1 MGFEVKPPG
10 GSSYDGG
17 SGRRYRRDE
26 RSAMAFNPG
35 DKPHDLEME
44 RALLAGIL
52 LNGEVLLDF
61 GDDISEDDFFLPG
74 HREIF
79 AACRKLAFDNVP
91 IDLQTLAGHLRD
103 HGKIDIVGGV
113 DYLSRLA
120 LTPSTSLHAREYAK
134 SVHDLAWRRS
144 IQAAGEKT
152 IAAALKAGDTRLIAS
167 EVEQLVFNATQEI
180 KTTKVTK
187 LGDVL
192 PGVIAELERRADN
205 PHAASNLIMSGFRD
219 LDACLAGFRPGQ
231 LVVIAARPGMGKTS
245 LAANILHD
253 VAVHQ
258 GKGVLFFSLEMTK
271 NEIAERI
278 ISFASGVDSARIRNV
293 NLRPDDFQALFE
305 AADELER
312 APLYIDDR
320 SVITPFDVMQT
331 ARRVK
336 SILTARGEEMGLI
349 VCDYIQIMKGG
360 GSAEN
365 RSLEVAQ
372 ITGGLKAIAKEMGV
386 PVIALSQLNRDG
398 SKRGGGPASKPQLSD
413 LRDSGAIEAD
423 ADIVIFIHREQME
436 ENDSRAPSDAELIV
450 AKNRAGPTKPIRVTW
465 LGHLTRYTDYV
476 DSSHVAEPYGRM
488 SAQLDPSPYAQ
499 SQQQPPGPSHGQGSR
514 PQGGGYSQQGG
525 HHQSSGPQ
533 SNPGGYGSPPPGDE
547 FDF

>member
-1 MGFEVKPPG
+1 MSFEVSPPG
-10 GSSYDGG
+10 GPNSNGP
-17 SGRRYRRDE
+17 GRRYRRDE
-26 RSAMAFNPG
+26 RSAMAFQPG

-52 LNGEVLLDF
+52 LNGDVLLDF
-61 GDDISEDDFFLPG
+61 GDDVSEDDFFLPG

-79 AACRKLAFDNVP
+79 AACRKLAFDNIP

-134 SVHDLAWRRS
+134 SVHDLAWRRR
-144 IQAAGEKT
+144 IQDAGEKT
-152 IAAALKAGDTRLIAS
+152 IAAALKAGDTRTIAS
-167 EVEQLVFNATQEI
+167 EVEQNIFNATQEI
-180 KTTKVTK
+180 KTSKVTK
-187 LGDVL
+187 LSDIL
-192 PGVIAELERRADN
+192 PGFITELERRADN
-205 PHAASNLIMSGFRD
+205 PEAASNLVMSGFRD

-271 NEIAERI
+271 NELAERI
-278 ISFASGVDSARIRNV
+278 ISFASGVDLTRIRNV

-336 SILTARGEEMGLI
+336 SLLTARGEEMGLI

-360 GSAEN
+360 GFSEN

-386 PVIALSQLNRDG
+386 PVIALSQLNREG
-398 SKRGGGPASKPQLSD
+398 SKRGTGESRKPQLSD

-488 SAQLDPSPYAQ
+488 AAQIDQSPYAQ
-499 SQQQPPGPSHGQGSR
+499 HQAQQHGQQGHHHGQAQPRPNPQGAGGNQGYPSHGA
-514 PQGGGYSQQGG
+514 GG
-525 HHQSSGPQ
+525 
-533 SNPGGYGSPPPGDE
+533 PPPVDE

>member
-1 MGFEVKPPG
+1 MSFEVKPPG
-10 GSSYDGG
+10 GSNYDGP
-17 SGRRYRRDE
+17 GRRYRRDE
-26 RSAMAFNPG
+26 RSAMAFRPG
-35 DKPHDLEME
+35 DKPHDLEIE

-52 LNGEVLLDF
+52 LNGDVLLDF
-61 GDDISEDDFFLPG
+61 GDDVHQDDFFLPG

-79 AACRKLAFDNVP
+79 AACRKLAFDNIP
-91 IDLQTLAGHLRD
+91 IDLQTLASHLRD
-103 HGKIDIVGGV
+103 HGKLELVGGV
-113 DYLSRLA
+113 DYLSQLA
-120 LTPSTSLHAREYAK
+120 LTPSTSLHAKEYAK
-134 SVHDLAWRRS
+134 SVHDLAWRRR
-144 IQAAGEKT
+144 IQEAGEKT
-152 IAAALKAGDTRLIAS
+152 IAAALKAGDTRSIAS
-167 EVEQLVFNATQEI
+167 EVEQSIFNATQEI
-180 KTTKVTK
+180 KTTQVAK
-187 LGDVL
+187 LGDIL
-192 PGVIAELERRADN
+192 PNFISDLEKRADN

-219 LDACLAGFRPGQ
+219 LDGCLNGFRPGQ

-253 VAVHQ
+253 VAIHQ

-271 NEIAERI
+271 NELAERI
-278 ISFASGVDSARIRNV
+278 ISFSSRVDLTRIRSV

-336 SILTARGEEMGLI
+336 SMLTARGEQMGLI
-349 VCDYIQIMKGG
+349 VVDYIQIMKGG
-360 GSAEN
+360 GFSEN

-386 PVIALSQLNRDG
+386 PVIALSQLNREG
-398 SKRGGGPASKPQLSD
+398 AKRGTGESRKPQLSD

-476 DSSHVAEPYGRM
+476 DTSHVAEPYGRLA
-488 SAQLDPSPYAQ
+488 AQVEPSPY
-499 SQQQPPGPSHGQGSR
+499 SQQPSGHHSSHSG
-514 PQGGGYSQQGG
+514 GGGYGAPSHHAPMPSGG
-525 HHQSSGPQ
+525 PE
-533 SNPGGYGSPPPGDE
+533 D

>member
-1 MGFEVKPPG
+1 
-10 GSSYDGG
+10 
-17 SGRRYRRDE
+17 
-26 RSAMAFNPG
+26 MAFRPG

-52 LNGEVLLDF
+52 LNGDVLLDF
-61 GDDISEDDFFLPG
+61 GDDVHEDDFFLPG

-79 AACRKLAFDNVP
+79 AACRKLAFDNIP
-91 IDLQTLAGHLRD
+91 IDLQTLASYLRD
-103 HGKIDIVGGV
+103 HAKLDIVGGV
-113 DYLSRLA
+113 DYLSQLA
-120 LTPSTSLHAREYAK
+120 LTPSTSLHAKEYAR
-134 SVHDLAWRRS
+134 SVHDLAWRRR
-144 IQAAGEKT
+144 IQDAGEKCM
-152 IAAALKAGDTRLIAS
+152 AAALKAGDTRMIAS
-167 EVEQLVFNATQEI
+167 EVEQAIFNATQEI
-180 KTTKVTK
+180 KTTVVAK
-187 LGDVL
+187 LGDIL
-192 PGVIAELERRADN
+192 PAFISDLEKRADN
-205 PHAASNLIMSGFRD
+205 PHAANNLIMSGFRD
-219 LDACLAGFRPGQ
+219 LDACLNGFRPGQ

-253 VAVHQ
+253 VAIHQ

-271 NEIAERI
+271 NELAERI
-278 ISFASGVDSARIRNV
+278 ISFSSRVDLTRIRSV

-336 SILTARGEEMGLI
+336 SLMIAKGEQIGLI
-349 VCDYIQIMKGG
+349 VVDYIQIMKGG
-360 GSAEN
+360 GFTEN

-372 ITGGLKAIAKEMGV
+372 ITGGLKAIAKELGV
-386 PVIALSQLNRDG
+386 PVIALSQLNREG
-398 SKRGGGPASKPQLSD
+398 SKRGAGESRKPQLSD

-436 ENDSRAPSDAELIV
+436 ENDSRAPSDAELII

-476 DSSHVAEPYGRM
+476 DTSHVAEPYGRL
-488 SAQLDPSPYAQ
+488 SGQVDASPYGGG
-499 SQQQPPGPSHGQGSR
+499 SGGPGPSKAPHGS
-514 PQGGGYSQQGG
+514 GG
-525 HHQSSGPQ
+525 
-533 SNPGGYGSPPPGDE
+533 GGYGSPPPSAPPPGGDE